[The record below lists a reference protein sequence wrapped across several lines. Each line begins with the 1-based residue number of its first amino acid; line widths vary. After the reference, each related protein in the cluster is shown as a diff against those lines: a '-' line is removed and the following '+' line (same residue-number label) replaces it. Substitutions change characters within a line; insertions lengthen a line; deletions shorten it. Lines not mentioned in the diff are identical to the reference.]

1 MCRVADCAMMCSV
14 VLYFGFACCILL
26 KKYIV
31 RKNGMFSIA
40 KCEKQSMFPDDS
52 FSVSIIVVR

>member
-1 MCRVADCAMMCSV
+1 MCRVANCAMMCSV

-31 RKNGMFSIA
+31 RKSGMFSIA
-40 KCEKQSMFPDDS
+40 KCEKQLCSQMTLFR
-52 FSVSIIVVR
+52 FRL